1 MGIDEPTDFQEVVE
15 RSYRA
20 QWGGR
25 RFYTL
30 TAILLLVIAIA
41 SAVSLPFVRG
51 WQALNEAALQ
61 PIEITLLT
69 TTFVCLIVAVMSALE
84 AVRRW
89 QRERGLL
96 PDRAIHS
103 ALLLSMI
110 TAVGLAFIL
119 FLYILPWENSAI
131 DDKLRQIIRFLVA
144 LVCGLVWLGSVVMS
158 SAAITMLITRRN
170 DLLEVTSA
178 KEGTAV
184 LFRKGQGADIVKLA
198 AAVLIPLIIFV
209 TVLLLASAYLI

>member
-1 MGIDEPTDFQEVVE
+1 MGLDEPTDFQEVVE

-25 RFYTL
+25 KFYTV
-30 TAILLLVIAIA
+30 TAVLLLVIAVGCAIA
-41 SAVSLPFVRG
+41 LPFVRD
-51 WQALNEAALQ
+51 WQALNESALQ
-61 PIEITLLT
+61 PIELTLLT

-84 AVRRW
+84 ALRRW
-89 QRERGLL
+89 QRERGLM

-103 ALLLSMI
+103 ALVLS
-110 TAVGLAFIL
+110 TLTVVGLGFFL
-119 FLYILPWENSAI
+119 FLRILPWENSTI
-131 DDKLRQIIRFLVA
+131 DERLQQIIRFLVA
-144 LVCGLVWLGSVVMS
+144 LVCGMVWLGSVVMS
-158 SAAITMLITRRN
+158 SAALTMLITRRN

-198 AAVLIPLIIFV
+198 VAVLIPLIIYV
-209 TVLLLASAYLI
+209 TALLLASAYLI

>member
-1 MGIDEPTDFQEVVE
+1 MGMDEPTDFQEVVE

-25 RFYTL
+25 RFYTV
-30 TAILLLVIAIA
+30 TAILLLIIAIA
-41 SAVSLPFVRG
+41 SAVALPLVRK
-51 WQALNEAALQ
+51 WQVLNEGALQ
-61 PIEITLLT
+61 PIEITLII
-69 TTFVCLIVAVMSALE
+69 TTFACLIVTVMSALE

-89 QRERGLL
+89 QREQGLL

-103 ALLLSMI
+103 ALVLSMV
-110 TAVGLAFIL
+110 TMVGLAFVL

-131 DDKLRQIIRFLVA
+131 DEKLRQTIRFLAV
-144 LVCGLVWLGSVVMS
+144 LVCGLVWLASVVMG

-170 DLLEVTSA
+170 DLLEVTTA

-184 LFRKGQGADIVKLA
+184 LFRKGQGFDIVKLTTA
-198 AAVLIPLIIFV
+198 IIIPLIIFV